1 MDSDIFF
8 HGIKEGE
15 IGEVKVDEGK
25 ILVIKLMEIRDPD
38 ENGNRELTFQVN
50 GLMRTILVKDKDAM
64 TKATKQS
71 IIIADADND
80 LEIGA
85 NIPGNIVKV
94 LVKEGEKV
102 TASQPIAVIEAMK
115 METNIISTMD
125 GTIDKIYVK
134 QGDQVVS
141 GQLIAKLVEEEKA
154 EAEML

>member
-115 METNIISTMD
+115 METPVKAEKG
-125 GTIDKIYVK
+125 GT
-134 QGDQVVS
+134 VVEFLVAPKEVITA
-141 GQLIAKLVEEEKA
+141 GQAIVVIEEK
-154 EAEML
+154 